1 VSFES
6 DARRGP
12 QMARSN
18 TKAPRFAEGPS
29 DADIMLV
36 GQNPGQ
42 EEVKQGR
49 PFVGRSGQYLNRVLQ
64 RNGLDRN
71 TLYITAVVKEPTPG
85 NRKPRADEINCW
97 MPVLLDEIKRIKP
110 QIIVLM
116 GRVAWQT
123 PRFAGIEYMET
134 YHPAAAMRFPKA
146 RKRFEADM
154 RKLKSKIRER
164 GLD

>member
-1 VSFES
+1 VSFEN
-6 DARRGP
+6 DVKRGP

-18 TKAPRFAEGPS
+18 TKTPRFAEGPS

-36 GQNPGQ
+36 GQNPGK

-64 RNGLDRN
+64 YNGLDRN
-71 TLYITAVVKEPTPG
+71 TLYITAAVKEPTPE
-85 NRKPRADEINCW
+85 NRKPRADEIKRW
-97 MPVLLDEIKRIKP
+97 TSVLLDEIKRINP
-110 QIIVLM
+110 RIIVLM
-116 GRVAWQT
+116 GRVAWHT
-123 PRFAGIEYMET
+123 PRFKGIEYIET

-154 RKLKSKIRER
+154 KRLKSKIRER
-164 GLD
+164 GMD